1 MMASP
6 VEEHSLHDFAGEVSF
21 RDSDKSR
28 FHQFYPQDS
37 LTTVALCKLNLKLI
51 KDKTTVSEDCLFMF
65 ITRSKRVVHAGKVN
79 KIHAEKSLVEETKKK
94 IADFEKK
101 HETKLHSIQL
111 VVMITYSPCKECRP
125 LLRDFLEKLNGQ
137 IEFVLRFAYLYK
149 DRERGNEIPIKNLA
163 NWLIELDGL
172 NGGGEAKKVVRLEAI
187 SVRNELSDYSHRDK
201 VKWIEV
207 KEKREREDNEV
218 IDIVQQVYTTKRK
231 IEDENQQRADEL
243 AAEVQ
248 QLEV

>member
-1 MMASP
+1 MMASR
-6 VEEHSLHDFAGEVSF
+6 VEKHSLHDFAGEVSF
-21 RDSDKSR
+21 RDADKNR

-51 KDKTTVSEDCLFMF
+51 KDGTTVSEDCLF
-65 ITRSKRVVHAGKVN
+65 ITRSDKNG
-79 KIHAEKSLVEETKKK
+79 HAEKSLVEETKKK

-101 HETKLHSIQL
+101 HKTKLQSIQL

-149 DRERGNEIPIKNLA
+149 DGVKGNEIPINNLA

-172 NGGGEAKKVVRLEAI
+172 HDGGKAKKDVRLEAI
-187 SVRNELSDYSHRDK
+187 SVTNELSDYSHRDK

-207 KEKREREDNEV
+207 KEKREREDKEV
-218 IDIVQQVYTTKRK
+218 IDIVQQVYKRK
-231 IEDENQQRADEL
+231 REIEDENKKRADKL
-243 AAEVQ
+243 AAKVKK
-248 QLEV
+248 LKV